1 MKWCYGENEEK
12 EAQNNNLI
20 IFAYLWKSMS
30 KHLTVENIAQYIAE
44 INMIYMVGD
53 TTEHTYRPALES
65 LLEKM
70 TNGLHLKHLIR
81 YI

>member
-1 MKWCYGENEEK
+1 
-12 EAQNNNLI
+12 
-20 IFAYLWKSMS
+20 MS